1 MTLYS
6 NPKVFRALRS
16 AFFRQIIISMSN
28 NNNPVSV
35 SYTDAELR
43 NLVEEY
49 ITQQKEEFALK
60 HVCSYILYWAVEDGK
75 VAEAKS
81 LIESNELYPNDQER
95 VKGVLG
101 TIVAD
106 GRIEDR
112 LYEKYTKKL
121 NYQYKSH

>member
-1 MTLYS
+1 
-6 NPKVFRALRS
+6 
-16 AFFRQIIISMSN
+16 MSN